1 MADTEP
7 PIKSRMGMG
16 MGMGMEQVTAT
27 TTTECVLYQESRMV
41 KRRCKKDDGV

>member
-1 MADTEP
+1 MAETEP
-7 PIKSRMGMG
+7 PIKSRMG

-41 KRRCKKDDGV
+41 KCRCKKDDGV